1 MQNGECFLSF
11 SSGTRAFVVKQLK
24 AADPGHV
31 LLDPK
36 VAALDPLLQVLG
48 HVMDQGAG
56 QEPVFPGCCDHEVV
70 RSLQP

>member
-1 MQNGECFLSF
+1 MRNGECFLSF

-31 LLDPK
+31 LLDLE

-48 HVMDQGAG
+48 HVMERSARQKA
-56 QEPVFPGCCDHEVV
+56 VFPDCCDHEVV